1 MNNIDKL
8 INMINESN
16 NIVVFT
22 GAGVST
28 DSGLKDFRSKDG
40 LYKKPSPYPAEYML
54 SSNCFYM
61 HQEEFFEYYK
71 ENFNCLDSKPNA
83 THRLIKY
90 LEDIGK
96 LKAVITQTIDRLH
109 TKAGNKLVYEIHGT
123 IYKNHCLKCNK
134 EYEAKYVFESEGVP
148 KCKCGGII
156 KPDVVLYG
164 EMLPDYDYMGGLLA
178 ISKADMLIVC
188 GSSLT
193 VYPASGM
200 IDSFDGKYLVII
212 NNSKTP
218 YDGKANLVINDN
230 LAKISEIIIDN
241 LKNKVSK

>member
-1 MNNIDKL
+1 MDKIKQLQRMID
-8 INMINESN
+8 ECN

-40 LYKKPSPYPAEYML
+40 LYKKTSPYPAEYML
-54 SSNCFYM
+54 SNACFNM
-61 HQEEFFEYYK
+61 HPEEFFDYYK
-71 ENFNCLDSKPNA
+71 ENFNCLEVEPNA
-83 THRLIKY
+83 THKLIKK

-96 LKAVITQTIDRLH
+96 LKAVITQNIDGLH
-109 TKAGNKLVYEIHGT
+109 SKAGNKLVYEIHGT
-123 IYKNHCLKCNK
+123 IYKNHCVKCHK
-134 EYEAKYVFESEGVP
+134 EYNYEYVFKNEGVP
-148 KCKCGGII
+148 KCTCGGIV

-164 EMLPDYDYMGGLLA
+164 EMLPDKDYMGGLLA
-178 ISKADMLIVC
+178 ISKADLLIVM

-212 NNSKTP
+212 NNSETP
-218 YDGKANLVINDN
+218 YDYKANLVINDN
-230 LAKISEIIIDN
+230 LAK
-241 LKNKVSK
+241 VSKELNKLIK